1 MISVVIASY
10 KEPRTIGK
18 AIKVL
23 APQLTKEDEIIV
35 TAPDEATRKA
45 ARAALTKGVPL
56 VILVDKGKGKPAALN
71 RAIQKA
77 KNPLLL
83 LTDGDVFVSA
93 NAVALLKRH
102 LANARV
108 GIVTGRVIAANAKKT
123 MLGFWAYALSES
135 FHELRLKK
143 QKKEGII
150 ATGYLYL
157 IRKNL
162 FSFIPE
168 DTLADDAYISHR
180 VLEKGYSIVYE
191 PHAEVYV
198 KYPTTLPDWLRQ
210 KKRTAGRVYQLAK
223 RYHLSK
229 LHSFTQEVS
238 AGVIILKKINSL
250 EEVFW
255 LMGLFVFKLYVW
267 ARVFFD
273 YRLWKRTFSNVW
285 QRVEST
291 K

>member
-45 ARAALTKGVPL
+45 ARAALTKEVPL

-168 DTLADDAYISHR
+168 DTLADDAYISYR

-191 PHAEVYV
+191 PRAEVYV

-238 AGVIILKKINSL
+238 AGAIILKKITSL